1 MLCAVTALTLA
12 LPPLAHAQTAQTS
25 RSSATPVV
33 PMVQPSAGGIFGF
46 APAHVAAQQALET
59 RFDAQI
65 DPKDL
70 DAWLKRYAAEPNHV
84 GSPHDKLNAEY
95 TLAQWKAWGWDARI
109 ESFDI
114 LYPTPLAESLEL
126 VSGGPAF
133 KARLDEPPVAGDAS
147 SSHKKDQLP
156 PYLAYQ
162 GDGDV
167 TAEVVYVNQGMPE
180 DYKLLERMGV
190 EVKGKIVITRYG
202 GGWRGL
208 KPQLAQEHGAV
219 GCLIYSDPADD
230 GYATDDVYPKG
241 GQRPKDGV
249 QRGSVQKMMIYPGDP
264 LTPGVGATKDA
275 KRLTRE
281 TAPTILK
288 IPALPISYADA
299 EPFLKALDGA
309 VVPRA
314 WRGALPITYHTGPG
328 PVRARLMVKSDW
340 SLKTIYD
347 VVGVMKGSE
356 LPDEWVLRGNHRDG
370 WVNGASDPLSGHGG
384 MMAEAQAIGRLA
396 KAGFRPKRTLVY
408 LSWDAEEPGLIG
420 STEWAELHADE
431 LQKKAVAY
439 LNSDNIDRGYFH
451 AGGSQA
457 LQHMVNEVMR
467 DVTDPEKGVSLSTRL
482 RARYRVTG
490 YEDSAERAKKLAK
503 IAAGASDLPIE
514 ALGSGSDYSAFLQHL
529 GIATLD
535 LGFGGEGVDGGV
547 YHSAYDTYEHYVR
560 FGDPSFRYG
569 AALAKTVGR
578 MVLRISEADAP
589 PMRFADT
596 AATVAEYVEEVKK
609 LSGGQRD
616 KADTLNGLLD
626 ANAFALAS
634 DPTKV
639 LNPPAREPAKPVLDF
654 GPLEQAAARLKAS
667 AGSYDARFATAG
679 TVATPATRAG
689 LGKAMIGME
698 QAFLGA
704 DGLPDRPWFR
714 HLIYAPGTLTGYG
727 AKTLPGVRE
736 AIEAGRY
743 DIASAYVA
751 KTATAIER
759 YARALDAA
767 ADLMTTPA
775 PRAQGRGAAAPVMQ
789 SGAAQVGQSQSAPAL
804 RGPIAQ
810 QHFTW
815 IGKPKVVIDPPP
827 SKDAS
832 TDSR

>member
-1 MLCAVTALTLA
+1 MSMPRRLLCAATALSLLISPLAQAQTLA
-12 LPPLAHAQTAQTS
+12 GQGAPTS
-25 RSSATPVV
+25 TTS
-33 PMVQPSAGGIFGF
+33 IFGF
-46 APAHVAAQQALET
+46 APAHVAAQTALEA

-65 DPKDL
+65 DPRDL
-70 DAWLKRYAAEPNHV
+70 DAWMKRYAAEPNHV

-95 TLAQWKAWGWDARI
+95 TLAQWTAWGWDARI
-109 ESFDI
+109 ETFDI

-133 KARLDEPPVAGDAS
+133 KARLDEPPVPGDAS
-147 SSHKKDQLP
+147 SARKKDQLP

-190 EVKGKIVITRYG
+190 EVKGKIVIARYG

-309 VVPRA
+309 VVPRG

-328 PVRARLMVKSDW
+328 PGRAHLLVKSDW

-347 VVGVMKGSE
+347 VVGVMKGAE

-370 WVNGASDPLSGHGG
+370 WVYGASDPLSGHGG

-420 STEWAELHADE
+420 STEWAEQHADE

-457 LQHMVNEVMR
+457 LQHMVNEVMGA
-467 DVTDPEKGVSLSTRL
+467 VADPEKGVSLSARL
-482 RARYRVTG
+482 RARYRLTG
-490 YEDSAERAKKLAK
+490 YEDAAERAKRLAK
-503 IAAGASDLPIE
+503 IAAGDTDLPIE

-547 YHSAYDTYEHYVR
+547 YHSAYDTYEHYSR
-560 FGDPSFRYG
+560 FGDPGFRYG
-569 AALAKTVGR
+569 AALAKAVGR
-578 MVLRISEADAP
+578 MVLRLSEADGP
-589 PMRFADT
+589 PMRFSDT
-596 AATVAEYVEEVKK
+596 AATVADYLDELKK
-609 LSGGQRD
+609 LSSSQRD
-616 KADTLNGLLD
+616 KAETLNRLID
-626 ANAFALAS
+626 AGAFSLAG

-639 LNPPAREPAKPVLDF
+639 LHPPSREPSTPILDF
-654 GPLEQAAARLKAS
+654 GLLDQAVAKLKGSAA
-667 AGSYDARFATAG
+667 SYDARFAAAG
-679 TVATPATRAG
+679 AVAPPRTRAA
-689 LGKAMIGME
+689 LDHAMIGME

-704 DGLPDRPWFR
+704 GGLPDRPWFR

-736 AIEAGRY
+736 AMEAGDY
-743 DIASAYVA
+743 AIAAAYVA

-759 YARALDAA
+759 YATLLDAA
-767 ADLMTTPA
+767 ADLLTTPA
-775 PRAQGRGAAAPVMQ
+775 TRAEFKAAAPQVAET
-789 SGAAQVGQSQSAPAL
+789 SRAAVGQ
-804 RGPIAQ
+804 RHGV
-810 QHFTW
+810 FTW
-815 IGKPKVVIDPPP
+815 IGKPKVVFDPPTP
-827 SKDAS
+827 RDAGPAAP
-832 TDSR
+832 

>member
-1 MLCAVTALTLA
+1 MSSPRRLLCAFTALALA
-12 LPPLAHAQTAQTS
+12 LPPLAQAQA
-25 RSSATPVV
+25 A
-33 PMVQPSAGGIFGF
+33 QPSAPPTMPTIRVVSPAASSIFGF
-46 APAHVAAQQALET
+46 APAHVAGETALEA

-70 DAWLKRYAAEPNHV
+70 DAWMKRYAAEPNNV

-95 TLAQWKAWGWDARI
+95 TLAQWKAWGWDAHI
-109 ESFDI
+109 ETFEV

-133 KARLDEPPVAGDAS
+133 KARLDEPPVPGDAS
-147 SSHKKDQLP
+147 TSHKKDQLP

-190 EVKGKIVITRYG
+190 DVKGKIVITRYG

-241 GQRPKDGV
+241 GQRPPDGV

-299 EPFLKALDGA
+299 QPFLQALDGA
-309 VVPRA
+309 VVPRT
-314 WRGALPITYHTGPG
+314 WRGGLPITYHTGPG
-328 PVRARLMVKSDW
+328 PARARLMVKSDW

-347 VVGVMKGSE
+347 VVGVMKGAE
-356 LPDEWVLRGNHRDG
+356 HPDEWVLRGNHRDG

-420 STEWAELHADE
+420 STEWAEQHGDE

-457 LQHMVNEVMR
+457 LQHMVNQVMS
-467 DVTDPEKGVSLSTRL
+467 DVADPEKGVSLSTRL

-490 YEDSAERAKKLAK
+490 LEDSAERAKRLAK
-503 IAAGASDLPIE
+503 IAAGDADLPIE

-560 FGDPSFRYG
+560 FGDPGFRYG

-578 MVLRISEADAP
+578 MVLRLSEADGP
-589 PMRFADT
+589 PMRFSDT
-596 AATVAEYVEEVKK
+596 AVTVAEYVDEVKK
-609 LSGGQRD
+609 LAGSQRD
-616 KADTLNGLLD
+616 KADTLNKLLD
-626 ANAFALAS
+626 SNAYGLAS

-639 LNPPAREPAKPVLDF
+639 LTPPSREPAKPVLDF
-654 GPLEQAAARLKAS
+654 GLLDQATAKLKAS
-667 AGSYDARFATAG
+667 AASYDARFAAAG
-679 TVATPATRAG
+679 AMASPRTQAA
-689 LGKAMIGME
+689 LDKAMIGME
-698 QAFLGA
+698 QAFLSA

-736 AIEAGRY
+736 AMEAGDY
-743 DIASAYVA
+743 AIASAYIA
-751 KTATAIER
+751 KTATVIER
-759 YARALDAA
+759 YASALDAA
-767 ADLMTTPA
+767 ADLLTTPA
-775 PRAQGRGAAAPVMQ
+775 PRAEIRAAASQVAEASRTP
-789 SGAAQVGQSQSAPAL
+789 AAQQ
-804 RGPIAQ
+804 RGT
-810 QHFTW
+810 FSW
-815 IGKPKVVIDPPP
+815 VGKPKVVIDPPSAP
-827 SKDAS
+827 TAP
-832 TDSR
+832 